1 MISPL
6 HRIKTEAL
14 QTLPAI
20 MSLQIQLCL
29 FFLVQHLCRV
39 DANVKLQQKISSTK
53 SKDKTVVIDCHFPSD
68 CRSYIHWYQLKEG
81 QTLQRILCSSIADGT
96 TYNDGGFELFK
107 VDKKQENLAL
117 KIPELKKE
125 HSAMYY
131 CACWVSGDKKVFGS
145 GTRLYVTDPGKDTI
159 IPPTLTA
166 YLPTKKQSG
175 KQTVLCQATKMF
187 PDLVKF
193 TWKKKG
199 NTGDWTDV
207 SAENFVEQR
216 NENPVIVTSMLI
228 VDQNAA
234 PRDLYQCILTH
245 EGGKEAP
252 QSRIL
257 QEENVNKDPAEKSED
272 VIVQTTCAPYNETL
286 EQQIS
291 GSSDQI
297 PSLYLFVYAYGVML
311 MKNGVYFCAVFI
323 FLLKR
328 KYGK

>member
-1 MISPL
+1 MTDVDMAMSGMITFGL
-6 HRIKTEAL
+6 LIVL
-14 QTLPAI
+14 IGCLNGQTLPKHLDAVYPRAQGRSAI
-20 MSLQIQLCL
+20 ITCNVGSSLDSTALHWYRAQPGGAFQRLMYFEAKSTKAIIDPGVPRRYAGSVRDQQVSLTIS
-29 FFLVQHLCRV
+29 
-39 DANVKLQQKISSTK
+39 KLQ
-53 SKDKTVVIDCHFPSD
+53 SD
-68 CRSYIHWYQLKEG
+68 DAGS
-81 QTLQRILCSSIADGT
+81 
-96 TYNDGGFELFK
+96 
-107 VDKKQENLAL
+107 
-117 KIPELKKE
+117 
-125 HSAMYY
+125 YY
-131 CACWVSGDKKVFGS
+131 CALWTDNDTKVFGS